1 MDVSIINKSGPKSL
15 SLGNSI
21 FFTLSVLNIFYDLL
35 KIISDNF
42 TAASIFIYQVP
53 LVKESY
59 LINKTNGKKDMNES
73 FLVNTVLFS
82 HQYSC

>member
-73 FLVNTVLFS
+73 YLVNTVLFS